1 MITLLLM
8 LAALGTK
15 QIHVHYTEVP
25 PRIDGVIEDLWQA
38 ADSLDDLVQFHPQE
52 ASPPEERTV
61 VYVLQDEDNIYFA
74 IRCHALKNPPV
85 ACLTKDE
92 DYFVIGIDP
101 FLSRTM
107 GYYFWIYGSRIKW
120 DGYILD
126 NGRTHDD
133 SWEGVWYADAKIYDD
148 HWDIEFKVPFKS
160 IRYKQGLDNWGFQV
174 MRYTAT
180 TSETDYWTE
189 VSHRSGDLMS
199 NWGTLEGVNPQ
210 SRGFYFELYPET
222 YLRVDRTWYYPYDSL
237 GQPLAGTDTTKF
249 KPRASLNLKWDLT
262 PQATLTATAFPD
274 FAQIEADPY
283 TLNLGRYPVYLN
295 ERRPFFI
302 EGRDIFRM
310 STIGDNAVG
319 DFNPIELFYSRRI
332 GKAINGD
339 AVPILGGLKLTNK
352 SERWNAGL
360 LAAYTDEYRRT
371 TAYGDI
377 VEPDRAYSV
386 LRFNSEPARNL
397 GLGLLAS
404 GMYAD
409 TNDYNA
415 ALGLDAFFR
424 RGMNQAIAH
433 AAYSDRQGKAGTAMS
448 AAATYFISNIGVS
461 ASAEAIGD
469 SFDVSDVGYLPW
481 IGRRRLFLGVGPV
494 NTYRRGA
501 LATLSYQ
508 LYGSAVREPGTDQ
521 WSRGAGI
528 GFNPNL
534 RNSWGCYLGA
544 SAGDNYEAIM
554 PDSVINYTGWD
565 ANLSVWGRVWSQQLN
580 FGGYMGRSF
589 NWSRGFLANQGSAW
603 WSINYSVIPP
613 LSVGLGGN
621 AWFEWDEPGELIA
634 ITPRVRPN
642 VFVRFSANMSLTLF
656 SELVYVLDR
665 SAAPDWETDLYSL
678 RSGLLF
684 SWNFKP
690 KSWIYFALNDYR
702 SENGSDR
709 IEPRYEVGALKLKYL
724 FYF

>member
-8 LAALGTK
+8 IMTSDGK
-15 QIHVHYTEVP
+15 QVDVHYTAVP
-25 PRIDGVIEDLWQA
+25 PRIDGIIEEVWQA

-52 ASPPEERTV
+52 ASAPEERTV

-74 IRCHALKNPPV
+74 VRCHALKNPPV

-92 DYFVIGIDP
+92 DYFTIGIDP
-101 FLSRTM
+101 FASGTM

-148 HWDIEFKVPFKS
+148 HWDIEFKIPFKS
-160 IRYKQGLDNWGFQV
+160 IRYKKGLDTWGFQI

-189 VSHRSGDLMS
+189 VSHRAGDLMS
-199 NWGTLEGVNPQ
+199 NWGTLKGVNPQ
-210 SRGFYFELYPET
+210 SQGFYFELYPET
-222 YLRVDRTWYYPYDSL
+222 YLRTDRTWYYPYDSL
-237 GQPLAGTDTTKF
+237 GSALPSVDSTKF
-249 KPRASLNLKWDLT
+249 KPRASLNLKWDIT
-262 PQATLTATAFPD
+262 PQTTLNATAFPD

-310 STIGDNAVG
+310 STLGEDSQG
-319 DFNPIELFYSRRI
+319 DFHPIELFYSRRI

-339 AVPILGGLKLTNK
+339 AVPILGGLKFTSK

-360 LAAYTDEYRRT
+360 LAAYADQYEKGTI
-371 TAYGDI
+371 A
-377 VEPDRAYSV
+377 EPNRAYSV
-386 LRFNSEPARNL
+386 LRFNSEPMRNM

-409 TNDYNA
+409 TNDFNA
-415 ALGLDAFFR
+415 AVGIDAIYR
-424 RGMNQAIAH
+424 KGMNQAIAH
-433 AAYSDRQGKAGTAMS
+433 AAFSDRQDKTGTALS
-448 AAATYFISNIGVS
+448 AAATYFISNVGLS
-461 ASAEAIGD
+461 ASAQVIGD
-469 SFDVSDVGYLPW
+469 SFDVTDIGYLPW
-481 IGRRRLFLGVGPV
+481 TGRRQIYLGVGPV
-494 NTYRRGA
+494 NTYREGA
-501 LATLSYQ
+501 LATLR
-508 LYGSAVREPGTDQ
+508 YGLFGMTSREPGTDQ
-521 WSRGAGI
+521 WSKGAGLS
-528 GFNPNL
+528 FNPNF

-544 SAGDNYEAIM
+544 SAGDNYEV

-565 ANLSVWGRVWSQQLN
+565 ANLSVWGRVWSQMLN

-589 NWSRGFLANQGSAW
+589 NWQRYFVARQASTWLA
-603 WSINYSVIPP
+603 INYSVIPP
-613 LSVGLGGN
+613 LSVGVNVNG
-621 AWFEWDEPGELIA
+621 WFEWDEQDELLA

-642 VFVRFSANMSLTLF
+642 VFIRFSGNMSLNLF
-656 SELVYVLDR
+656 SEFVYIIDR
-665 SAAPDWETDLYSL
+665 DPSLGLDWESELYSL

-702 SENGSDR
+702 SENGSNV